1 MKFFSNLRNKL
12 RNRLNKNVIGN
23 EKGQGATEYIML
35 LVVIVGLIIVFKDKI
50 KEKVSGSVDK
60 LGVQM
65 DKVTD

>member
-35 LVVIVGLIIVFKDKI
+35 LVVIVGLQFQFRRKFDERSYLAHLNFLVP
-50 KEKVSGSVDK
+50 
-60 LGVQM
+60 
-65 DKVTD
+65 T